1 MATRVLLTVD
11 TELTWRHFQAG
22 GGWREN
28 LARSYDPAGVGVP
41 YQLKMLAEHGLSAC
55 FFVDPMPALVY
66 GLEPVR
72 RMLEP
77 ILDAGQE
84 VQLHLHSFWHDLA
97 EGNRDDARFEL
108 TKFDGAAQRELIEK
122 ARELLMAAGA
132 PAPVAFRSG
141 SYAADADTL
150 RALAGLGFAW
160 DSSHNGADHPWPSA
174 LPLDPALIDPAAC
187 EGVVEIPVS
196 QIRRPDGGLRP
207 FQLCALSRQEMKA
220 ALRHAARHDHPTTTI
235 VSHSFELATRDGKRV
250 NKLVRGRFDWLC
262 RFLAENE
269 ATMPTTRFD
278 ALDAAP
284 PPRAAA
290 PLPADRLRTARRMA
304 EQAMGTALYEK
315 PAVGAALIALPP
327 IAAFNELVAYAGL

>member
-11 TELTWRHFQAG
+11 TELTWRHFAAG
-22 GGWREN
+22 GGWRDN
-28 LARSYDPAGVGVP
+28 FARSVEPAGVGIS
-41 YQLKMLAEHGLSAC
+41 YQLKRLAEHGLSAC

-72 RMLEP
+72 RMIEP

-97 EGNRDDARFEL
+97 QGNRDDARFEL
-108 TKFDGAAQRELIEK
+108 TKFDPAAQRGLVEK

-141 SYAADADTL
+141 SYAAGADTL

-174 LPLDPALIDPAAC
+174 LPLDPALIDPAPC
-187 EGVVEIPVS
+187 EGVTEIPVS
-196 QIRRPDGGLRP
+196 QIRRADGGLRP

-220 ALRHAARHDHPTTTI
+220 ALGHAARHRHPTTTI

-269 ATMPTTRFD
+269 STMPTLRFD
-278 ALDAAP
+278 ALAAEPPAAP
-284 PPRAAA
+284 GEPLPPR
-290 PLPADRLRTARRMA
+290 RLRTARRMA
-304 EQAMGTALYEK
+304 EQAVGAALYEK
-315 PAVGAALIALPP
+315 PLVGAALVALPP
-327 IAAFNELVAYAGL
+327 LAAFEELVVYAGL